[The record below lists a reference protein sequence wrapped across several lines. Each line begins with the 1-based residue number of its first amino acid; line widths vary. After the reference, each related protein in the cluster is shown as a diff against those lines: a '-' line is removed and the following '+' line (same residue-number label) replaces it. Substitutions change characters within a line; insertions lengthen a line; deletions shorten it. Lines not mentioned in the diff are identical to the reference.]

1 MQAEGAANAKTLE
14 VGRSLV
20 RSKDKKGALGWSRW
34 GRGEWPERS
43 QKERRWDQVLQDG
56 FLGFL
61 PIAIGR
67 QDGAQ

>member
-1 MQAEGAANAKTLE
+1 M
-14 VGRSLV
+14 V

-34 GRGEWPERS
+34 GRGEWLERS
-43 QKERRWDQVLQDG
+43 RKERRWDQVLQDG